1 MICKFRKGKIM
12 AKSFRLTDDEEKAL
26 YSVNLSVNRELIKI
40 GKAPMT
46 DSKILHIIL
55 EQTLKNGEV
64 EVTRNGEIRVLSQ
77 SEC

>member
-1 MICKFRKGKIM
+1 M